1 MEFIYQAKN
10 KKGELVKGTIKTH
23 DENEAIEIL
32 HKEGLVILSLKL
44 KEKGMFKKDIAS
56 FFIRTRARDIINF
69 TQQLS
74 TLVEADVPLI
84 SGLTTLAKQSI
95 NPAFRKILNE
105 IVEMVDAG
113 NSLSSALSRYPDVF
127 SNFYISLIRSGEKTG
142 KLDHVLNELAT
153 YLEKQAEIRS
163 KITGAL
169 IYPIFLLIAVIVVFI
184 IMFFGI
190 PFFGVPP
197 VIPQILS
204 IIKESGVEDIPLTTR
219 ILIFVSNILT
229 RFWYLFFIGT
239 ILLIIWLYKY
249 IKTKNGRERF
259 DLLKIKLPIL
269 KRITVSIYIARLAN
283 TLSTLIKAG
292 VPILESLEITS
303 SVINNE
309 IYRKLILET
318 KDQVSRGL
326 SISEVFLKNSEFIP
340 LLLTQ
345 MISIGE
351 KTGKLDF
358 MLDNSAKFYN
368 NEADSIIRNLP
379 VIIEPVT
386 ILIFGIIVFIMVS
399 AVLLPLY
406 SIVQ

>member
-44 KEKGMFKKDIAS
+44 KERGIFKKDIAS
-56 FFIRTRARDIINF
+56 FFIRTRAGDIINF
-69 TQQLS
+69 TRQLS

-113 NSLSSALSRYPDVF
+113 NSLSSALSRYPDIF

-142 KLDHVLNELAT
+142 KLHHALNELAT
-153 YLEKQAEIRS
+153 YLEKQSEIRS

-169 IYPIFLLIAVIVVFI
+169 IYPIFLFIAVIVVFI

-229 RFWYLFFIGT
+229 RFWYLFFIGI

-269 KRITVSIYIARLAN
+269 KRITISIYIARLAN